1 MAKKVAQES
10 YYVFTPS
17 ADTIVIPRIIQ
28 RSQLML
34 ITNVSTNQVIYNFS
48 DPDLNATSY
57 TIDGSATS
65 PKTTIVLNYN
75 CEEMQSTDKLQIMY
89 DEYDEKFTP
98 SDNLVDAVAKM
109 RVAAPQSLID
119 TDFEYGTQG
128 NKWESLTLT
137 QNYPSF
143 FSKGTG
149 GNSFEITDI
158 VGTGGTARTKSRV
171 SVLTTSAH
179 NLATNDVVSVQ
190 ESLSSNAEG
199 SFSITTPG
207 SISGVTLSGITFS
220 TTTLTKTG
228 HGLVVGQPLA
238 FSNIGSATGI
248 ETGTTYYVVTSA
260 PNTFS
265 ISASLGGEAISVGGT
280 GTLTVDQGRMFT
292 YLAKGLVTGSIKDDV
307 LTSVSGG
314 GIFDNAHIP
323 GGIGSSLEPW
333 TISTSGTEATVETVD
348 PHGLIPGTPI
358 LINGLTGTL
367 SGANGSWI
375 INTVVNP
382 RTFTFLCPATPATD
396 DTIVSGTVA
405 LYTKPDS
412 SIQHV
417 AYNGGVSLST
427 GNNVVGIQQIRQTR
441 KTFRYQSGKSIQFS
455 TGVKFT
461 PSYDIENIV
470 SNTKSGSAVITVTT
484 VQDHGLQE
492 KARVKITGIS
502 TIGGDINPYN
512 GDFLVTGII
521 NPNTFTYQTL
531 IPGVGMTNNLNL
543 RPSGENALVTVSSWA
558 GASTRVG
565 MFNDMNGIFLEYDG
579 EKLYACKR
587 YSNKP
592 LFGQVTVTQYS
603 GSVIGTNTRFLRQ
616 LVVGD
621 KVVIKGQL
629 YRVIQIDSDTS
640 MFISP
645 SYRGQSVTTGTRMFK
660 VQTDR
665 VSQDNF
671 NIDRLDTTG
680 PSGYNFDATKM
691 QMVYIDYTW
700 YGSGFIRFGLRGVN
714 GDVSYFHRMPNNNI
728 NSQSYMRS
736 GNLPAR
742 YEVHNYSP
750 KTRLVAGGLAGTM
763 TTLRSG
769 LPLAPTATTMYI
781 ENINGVRT
789 TAPSGLADDIIGYML
804 ISQGGNPS
812 STDLTATSAAGEFTT
827 TPDHKLTVGQA
838 ILFSDIGLTSLEPNT
853 TYYVVSVPTAKTF
866 RVSASYD
873 GTPLVPTNGTVTISL
888 GGGNACEVVPYT
900 AVGSYNALVGGYPI
914 TIQRQVTLTPA
925 KTAQY
930 VSLGGTEGDGE
941 ITASGLES
949 RIITGT
955 SLGTQ
960 VSVGN
965 TIYASDGIKLGIVSS
980 VNAFTLTGITFATT
994 TLTLNSHGL
1003 SNGNAI
1009 SFTDIGSA
1017 TGISLN
1023 TTYYVVSSAAN
1034 TFSVASSVGGTAI
1047 SIGGTGTLTILA
1059 SSDNVVE
1066 LQSPP
1071 PAAPLVPPS
1080 TTPQPYTN
1088 IGFYIANTVPFNGAT
1103 GSNYFNPDSSVP
1115 GSSFYVPELTAAYEN
1130 NSQVSVR
1137 TITQTCAPSL
1147 SHWGSS
1153 VIMDGGYDEDRG
1165 VQFNARM
1172 KNYLAITA
1180 GQRRP
1185 LLSIRIAPSVD
1196 NGIGRNFGKR
1206 EIVNTMQLALSQIET
1221 LGTGPFLVEGIFNP
1235 TALTSTGFTNP
1246 TSWETV
1252 SIGSGSL
1259 AQIIYHDGTDVAG
1272 ALPATSTGNVQGG
1285 DVIFSFYTDNS
1296 GGTNL
1301 GITRFDLENVKE
1313 LGTSIL
1319 SGNGSVATPG
1329 YPNGPDVLTIVAT
1342 NIGADAKISSRISWT
1357 EAQA

>member
-158 VGTGGTARTKSRV
+158 VGTGGTGRTKSRV
-171 SVLTTSAH
+171 SVLTLAAH
-179 NLATNDVVSVQ
+179 NLETNDVVSIQ

-199 SFSITTPG
+199 TFSITTPG

-228 HGLVVGQPLA
+228 HGLVLNQPLA

-248 ETGTTYYVVTSA
+248 ATGTTYYVVSTA
-260 PNTFS
+260 ADTFS
-265 ISASLGGEAISVGGT
+265 IATALSGTAISVGGT
-280 GTLTVDQGRMFT
+280 GTLTIDQGRMFT
-292 YLAKGLVTGSIKDDV
+292 YLAKGPVSGSIKDDV
-307 LTSVSGG
+307 LTSISGG

-323 GGIGSSLEPW
+323 GGIDNALESW
-333 TISTSGTEATVETVD
+333 TIATSGTSATVSTTD
-348 PHGLIPGTPI
+348 PHGLVPGTPI

-367 SGANGSWI
+367 SPANGSWF
-375 INTVVNP
+375 INKVTDP
-382 RTFTFLCPATPATD
+382 RTFEFLCPSSIVAATT
-396 DTIVSGTVA
+396 VSNTAA

-427 GNNVVGIQQIRQTR
+427 GNNVVGIQQTRQTR

-470 SNTKSGSAVITVTT
+470 SNTKSGTALITVTT

-492 KARVKITGIS
+492 RARVRVSGIT
-502 TIGGDINPYN
+502 TIGGDVNPYN
-512 GDFLVTGII
+512 GDFLVNGII
-521 NPNTFTYQTL
+521 NPNTFTYSTT
-531 IPGVGMTNNLNL
+531 IPGTGMDNNLNL

-592 LFGQVTVTQYS
+592 LFGQVSVTQYS
-603 GSVIGTNTRFLRQ
+603 GAVVGTNTRFLRQ
-616 LVVGD
+616 LIVGD
-621 KVVIKGQL
+621 KVVIKGQV
-629 YRVIQIDSDTS
+629 YRVIQIDSDTR

-645 SYRGQSVTTGTRMFK
+645 SYRGQTVTTGTRIFK

-750 KTRLVAGGLAGTM
+750 KTRLVAGGLSGSATV
-763 TTLRSG
+763 LRSG

-789 TAPSGLADDIIGYML
+789 TAPSGIAGDIIGYML
-804 ISQGGNPS
+804 ISQGGNP
-812 STDLTATSAAGEFTT
+812 TAGELSATVVSGLFTT
-827 TPDHKLTVGQA
+827 TPDHQLTVGQSVQ
-838 ILFSDIGLTSLEPNT
+838 FSNAGLTGLTVDT
-853 TYYVVSVPTAKTF
+853 TYYVVQAAAKTF
-866 RVSASYD
+866 RISSTFG
-873 GTPLVPTNGTVTISL
+873 GTPLVPTNGTVVMTF
-888 GGGNACEVVPYT
+888 GGGDTCEVVPYT
-900 AVGSYNALVGGYPI
+900 AVGSYNAAVGGYPI
-914 TIQRQVTLTPA
+914 TIRRFGTLNNA
-925 KTAQY
+925 VGIAQTAQY
-930 VSLGGTEGDGE
+930 VSLGGTNGEGE
-941 ITASGLES
+941 ITASGLLS
-949 RIITGT
+949 PVMTGT
-955 SLGTQ
+955 GLGTQ
-960 VSVGN
+960 VLVGN
-965 TIYASDGIKLGIVSS
+965 TLYASDGVKLGIVAS
-980 VNAFTLTGITFATT
+980 IT
-994 TLTLNSHGL
+994 ND
-1003 SNGNAI
+1003 NQI
-1009 SFTDIGSA
+1009 S
-1017 TGISLN
+1017 
-1023 TTYYVVSSAAN
+1023 
-1034 TFSVASSVGGTAI
+1034 
-1047 SIGGTGTLTILA
+1047 
-1059 SSDNVVE
+1059 

-1071 PAAPLVPPS
+1071 PGAPFVPPAVQ
-1080 TTPQPYTN
+1080 QPYAN
-1088 IGFYIANTVPFNGAT
+1088 IGFYIANTVPFHGNTT
-1103 GSNYFNPDSSVP
+1103 GSNWFNPDVSVP
-1115 GSSFYVPELTAAYEN
+1115 GSSYTSPEFGSYQN

-1153 VIMDGGYDEDRG
+1153 VIMDGGYDNDRG

-1172 KNYLAITA
+1172 KKYLLLSA
-1180 GQRRP
+1180 GEKNP

-1221 LGTGPFLVEGIFNP
+1221 LGTGPFLIEGIFNP
-1235 TALTSTGFTNP
+1235 TKLTSTGFTNP
-1246 TSWETV
+1246 AGWESV
-1252 SIGSGSL
+1252 PVGSGSL
-1259 AQIIYHDGTDVAG
+1259 AQIVYHDGTHVPGSDQA
-1272 ALPATSTGNVQGG
+1272 STGEILGG

-1296 GGTNL
+1296 GGSNL
-1301 GITRFDLENVKE
+1301 GITRFDLDSVKE

-1319 SGNGSVATPG
+1319 SGNGSVKTPG

-1342 NIGADAKISSRISWT
+1342 NIGSDAKISCRISWT